1 MVPPAMGTADRRSE
15 MPRRC
20 GSAAVGTQSLSPAE
34 GYVLSQVDGR
44 TTVADLALITGL
56 PEEELHGVLARL
68 REQGLLEPPGPAL
81 HPERGAQRPAMLPD
95 RPPTEPPGKMRAPVQ
110 TDTPAVPHQVVE
122 RRQAPRPS
130 SPPAAGPGAPPPPG
144 GRAHVAAPS
153 IEERARRDAPSAERR
168 PRSPSVPPPVPR
180 HDGPFTADELKRIDT
195 FLLRANTA
203 DFYKLLGVPRRA
215 SRPDIRTA
223 YFTLAK
229 EFHPDAYFGRDLGS
243 TKAKLERIFRQITR
257 AYEVLSRSKSRGEYD
272 EYLKGQAVLAGH
284 EEEEKRAWAEEPKPR
299 VEAPPPQERP
309 APSPRPQAAEAL
321 PAASGPPQPPDP
333 ASGIAEPGLSSPAE
347 QGISRP
353 SVAPPAPSGPRASEA
368 WHRERMAKQLA
379 AVLGA
384 GRQRPKQER
393 RGGDFLG
400 EAEAAGKEEEWGRV
414 IGLLEAARRL
424 GLNPAEQARHD
435 ELHATATQQL
445 TRLSMSQAK
454 FAESTGDLQAALQ
467 HVEQACRFGPSNA
480 DTWDM
485 RARVLLRLGR
495 DLHQARDA
503 AMRAIQFAP
512 QVVGYRV
519 TMIRVY
525 LAAGLPK
532 NARREAEAALE
543 IDPSD
548 HQLKTLLAETKAA
561 ME

>member
-1 MVPPAMGTADRRSE
+1 MGTADRRSE
-15 MPRRC
+15 MPRRSE
-20 GSAAVGTQSLSPAE
+20 SAAVGTQSLSASE

-44 TTVADLALITGL
+44 TTMADLALITGL

-68 REQGLLEPPGPAL
+68 REVGLLEPPGPAL
-81 HPERGAQRPAMLPD
+81 HPERGVKRPAMLPD

-110 TDTPAVPHQVVE
+110 TDTPAVPHQVVV
-122 RRQAPRPS
+122 RQQAPRPS
-130 SPPAAGPGAPPPPG
+130 ASPPAESRRADGRREE
-144 GRAHVAAPS
+144 RAHVATPS
-153 IEERARRDAPSAERR
+153 AEERAKGSAPSAERR
-168 PRSPSVPPPVPR
+168 PRSPSVPPPVPH
-180 HDGPFTADELKRIDT
+180 HDGPFTADELRKIDT

-223 YFTLAK
+223 YFILAK
-229 EFHPDAYFGRDLGS
+229 EFHPDAYFGRDLGD

-272 EYLKGQAVLAGH
+272 EYLRGQAVLAGH

-299 VEAPPPQERP
+299 FEAPPARERP
-309 APSPRPQAAEAL
+309 APPPKQASEAL
-321 PAASGPPQPPDP
+321 PEASGPLPDP
-333 ASGIAEPGLSSPAE
+333 ASVGVEPGLSSPSE

-414 IGLLEAARRL
+414 IGLLEAALRL
-424 GLNPAEQARHD
+424 GLSPAEQARHD
-435 ELHATATQQL
+435 ELHATASQQL